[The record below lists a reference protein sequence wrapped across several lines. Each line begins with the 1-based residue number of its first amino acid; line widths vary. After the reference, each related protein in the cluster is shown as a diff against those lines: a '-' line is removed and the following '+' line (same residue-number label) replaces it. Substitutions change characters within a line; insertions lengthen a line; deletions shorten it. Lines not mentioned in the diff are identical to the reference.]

1 MAAGSFDSLTE
12 VFREYTASLARQLV
26 VSPTQGSSRTR

>member
-1 MAAGSFDSLTE
+1 MAARSFDPLTE
-12 VFREYTASLARQLV
+12 VFREYPASLARQLV